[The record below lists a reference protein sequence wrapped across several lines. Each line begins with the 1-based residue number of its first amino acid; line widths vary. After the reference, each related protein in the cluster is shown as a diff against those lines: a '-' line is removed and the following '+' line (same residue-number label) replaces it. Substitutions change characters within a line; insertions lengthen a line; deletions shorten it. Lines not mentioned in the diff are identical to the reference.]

1 MRRWVVVVLVALML
15 PIIPASADQ
24 DPFNFYIDDEIVA
37 HPGETVQLR
46 IAWQNIVGT
55 ARHFS
60 VSLNSTGDNLTVS
73 DVPTDWTRVASG
85 RLGEMLIN
93 VTVAPDSNFETQIF
107 SLDFL
112 CQEVENWS
120 FTKNIDVVI
129 SKWSDIRFGSNDG
142 SEFYVLQDVRTG
154 FAVNVSNQAVYDDTV
169 KLRFST
175 QTDWEYGFDDD
186 LNNDGE
192 LVIDL
197 QSGDYEFITFY
208 IQTPPIIDGGPL
220 AGTGPQFSLEAV
232 SNLDRRVSSWN
243 FSLRMETY
251 HNMTIDVV
259 EDNLSIEPGDNDRL
273 EVVVRNNGNTA
284 TYLDAGLLYGD
295 SREDRFEIDNWTVA
309 IFNAFEFQPLEPNES
324 RSIEIGFNAPNTNLG
339 SVDLELDIMPQSFPQ
354 RATSVKIS
362 SAIDWQ
368 KNGSLSK
375 IGESCA
381 EVEWNQTCQQF
392 IQIENTGNFYQD
404 YMLEIRDFNGMDFQI
419 TQEQIGLSKGQSSI
433 EIPLNITP
441 LENAEAFSIGSA
453 ELVLTLSDGTL
464 IDSMDITSKVAPRV
478 FWIWEDSATSASNGR
493 LEMAITMRNDGNTA
507 DGLVVRMTSSY
518 FTEMSFIPPNNAIV
532 EDGSTNI
539 RSFEIVNIDK
549 GANFTFRAWAKIPDN
564 QNSAD
569 DFYINITAHSR
580 LADDKPFRFTANTS
594 FDAAESS
601 NDNQEGIV
609 DSISDIISTVFTV
622 IWAWKWI
629 AIASIVS
636 GLMINKSI
644 RDRRARLADMELMNS
659 QQSVEQKP
667 DDWMAEFATK
677 KQPTPEIAQSPQI
690 PSEVF
695 TGMFQA
701 VGGGQK
707 PVAEPVDSRLVG
719 AASTV
724 LDHHDTV
731 ATKSKLDDLVE
742 NLAAGNISSPHKA
755 NVALPD
761 DIIPV
766 TERTVPKS
774 QSDASIPTML
784 DLDDLDL

>member
-15 PIIPASADQ
+15 PSLPVSADQ
-24 DPFNFYIDDEIVA
+24 EPFNFYIDDEIVA

-60 VSLNSTGDNLTVS
+60 VSLNSTGDDLTVS
-73 DVPTDWTRVASG
+73 DLPGDWTRVASG

-93 VTVAPDSNFETQIF
+93 ITVAPNSDFETQSF

-112 CQEVENWS
+112 CQEVENWRL
-120 FTKNIDVVI
+120 THNVDVLI
-129 SKWSDIRFGSNDG
+129 SKWSNIRFGSNDG

-154 FAVNVSNQAVYDDTV
+154 FAVNVSNQADYDDTV
-169 KLRFST
+169 KLRFNT
-175 QTDWEYGFDDD
+175 QTNWEYGFDDD

-197 QSGDYEFITFY
+197 QSGGYEFISFY
-208 IQTPPIIDGGPL
+208 IQTPPIVDGGPL

-259 EDNLSIEPGDNDRL
+259 EDNLTIEPGDNERL

-295 SREDRFEIDNWTVA
+295 SREDRFEINNWTVA

-324 RSIEIGFNAPNTNLG
+324 RAIEIGFSAPNVNLG
-339 SVDLELDIMPQSFPQ
+339 SVGLELDIMPQSFPQ
-354 RATSVKIS
+354 RATSVQIS
-362 SAIDWQ
+362 SSIDWQ
-368 KNGSLSK
+368 KNGSVSK
-375 IGESCA
+375 IGDYCA
-381 EVEWNQTCQQF
+381 EVEWNQTCQQL
-392 IQIENTGNFYQD
+392 IQIENTGNFFQD
-404 YMLEIRDFNGMDFQI
+404 YLLEIRDSSGMYFEI
-419 TQEQIGLSKGQSSI
+419 TQETIGLSRSQNST

-441 LENAEAFSIGSA
+441 FENAEAFTTGSA
-453 ELVLTLSDGTL
+453 KLVLTLDDGTYV
-464 IDSMDITSKVAPRV
+464 DSLDISSKTAPRV
-478 FWIWEDSATSASNGR
+478 YWIWEDSATSISNGR

-532 EDGSTNI
+532 EDGSKNI

-569 DFYINITAHSR
+569 EFYITITAHSR
-580 LADDKPFRFTANTS
+580 LADDKPFTFTANTS
-594 FDAAESS
+594 FDAAISS

-609 DSISDIISTVFTV
+609 DSIGDILSTIFAV

-629 AIASIVS
+629 AIATIAS

-659 QQSVEQKP
+659 QQNVEQKP
-667 DDWMAEFATK
+667 DDWMAEFSTK

-742 NLAAGNISSPHKA
+742 NLAAGNVSTPHTA

-761 DIIPV
+761 DIVPV
-766 TERTVPKS
+766 TERTVPKPQADVS
-774 QSDASIPTML
+774 VPTML
-784 DLDDLDL
+784 DLDDLGL

>member
-1 MRRWVVVVLVALML
+1 MRRWVVIVLVALML
-15 PIIPASADQ
+15 PSLPVSADQ

-73 DVPTDWTRVASG
+73 DLPSDWTRVASG

-93 VTVAPDSNFETQIF
+93 ITVSPDSIFETQSF

-112 CQEVENWS
+112 CQEVGNWS
-120 FTKNIDVVI
+120 LTHNVDVLI

-154 FAVNVSNQAVYDDTV
+154 FAVNVSNQADYDDTV
-169 KLRFST
+169 KLRFNT
-175 QTDWEYGFDDD
+175 QTNWEYGFDDD

-197 QSGDYEFITFY
+197 QSGDYEFINFY
-208 IQTPPIIDGGPL
+208 IQTPPILNGGPL
-220 AGTGPQFSLEAV
+220 AGTGPQFSLEAI

-259 EDNLSIEPGDNDRL
+259 EDNLTIEPGDNERL
-273 EVVVRNNGNTA
+273 EVIVRNNGNTA

-324 RSIEIGFNAPNTNLG
+324 RTIEIGFNAPNINLG

-354 RATSVKIS
+354 RATSVQIS
-362 SAIDWQ
+362 SSIDW
-368 KNGSLSK
+368 KRNGSLSK
-375 IGESCA
+375 IGDSCA
-381 EVEWNQTCQQF
+381 EIEWNQTCQQL
-392 IQIENTGNFYQD
+392 IQIENTGNFFQNYL
-404 YMLEIRDFNGMDFQI
+404 LEIRDSSGMYFEI
-419 TQEQIGLSKGQSSI
+419 TQKTIGLSRGQNST

-441 LENAEAFSIGSA
+441 FENAEAFSSGSA
-453 ELVLTLSDGTL
+453 ELVLRLTDGML
-464 IDSMDITSKVAPRV
+464 VDSLEISSKTAPRV
-478 FWIWEDSATSASNGR
+478 FWIWEDSATSVSNGR

-532 EDGSTNI
+532 EDGSKNI

-569 DFYINITAHSR
+569 DFYIDITAHSR

-594 FDAAESS
+594 FDAATSD

-609 DSISDIISTVFTV
+609 DSIGDIISTIFAV

-629 AIASIVS
+629 AIATIAS

-644 RDRRARLADMELMNS
+644 RDRKARLADMELMNS
-659 QQSVEQKP
+659 QQNVEQKP

-742 NLAAGNISSPHKA
+742 NLAAGNVSTPHTA

-774 QSDASIPTML
+774 KADVSVPTML

>member
-1 MRRWVVVVLVALML
+1 MRRWVVVVLAALML
-15 PIIPASADQ
+15 PVLPVSADQ
-24 DPFNFYIDDEIVA
+24 DPFNFYIEDEIVA

-60 VSLNSTGDNLTVS
+60 VSVNSSDSNLTVS
-73 DVPTDWTRVASG
+73 DLPTDWTRVASG
-85 RLGEMLIN
+85 RLGEMMIN
-93 VTVAPDSNFETQIF
+93 VTVAPNSNFETQSF

-112 CQEVENWS
+112 CQEVTNWS
-120 FTKNIDVVI
+120 YTHNVDVLI

-154 FAVNVSNQAVYDDTV
+154 FAVNVSNNADYDDTV
-169 KLRFST
+169 KLRFNT
-175 QTDWEYGFDDD
+175 QTNWEYGFDDD

-197 QSGDYEFITFY
+197 QSGEFEFINFY
-208 IQTPPIIDGGPL
+208 IKTPPIVDGAPL

-232 SNLDRRVSSWN
+232 SDLDRRISSWN
-243 FSLRMETY
+243 FSLNMETY
-251 HNMTIDVV
+251 HNMTIDNV
-259 EDNLSIEPGDNDRL
+259 EENLSIEPGDNDRL
-273 EVVVRNNGNTA
+273 EVVIRNNGNIA
-284 TYLDAGLLYGD
+284 TYLDAGLIYGN
-295 SREDRFEIDNWTVA
+295 SREDRFEIENWTVA

-324 RSIEIGFNAPNTNLG
+324 RVIEIGFDAPNTNLG
-339 SVDLELDIMPQSFPQ
+339 TVGLELDIMPQSFPQ
-354 RATSVKIS
+354 RASSVKIS

-375 IGESCA
+375 VGNSCS

-392 IQIENTGNFYQD
+392 IQIENTGNFFQHYL
-404 YMLEIRDFNGMDFQI
+404 LEIRDSSGMNFEI
-419 TQEQIGLSKGQSSI
+419 RQEQVGLSRGQSSI
-433 EIPLNITP
+433 EIPMNITP
-441 LENAEAFSIGSA
+441 FENAEAFSTGTA
-453 ELVLTLSDGTL
+453 ELVLTLPDGQI
-464 IDSMDITSKVAPRV
+464 IDSIEISSRTAPRV
-478 FWIWEDSATSASNGR
+478 FWIWEDSATSVSNGR

-518 FTEMSFIPPNNAIV
+518 FTDMSFIPPNNAIV
-532 EDGSTNI
+532 EDGSKNI

-569 DFYINITAHSR
+569 DFYVYITAHSR
-580 LADDKPFRFTANTS
+580 LAEENPFRFTANTS
-594 FDAAESS
+594 FDAAASN
-601 NDNQEGIV
+601 NDNQESIV
-609 DSISDIISTVFTV
+609 DSISDIASTIFAIV
-622 IWAWKWI
+622 WAWKWI
-629 AIASIVS
+629 AIATIAS

-644 RDRRARLADMELMNS
+644 RDRRARLSDMELMNS
-659 QQSVEQKP
+659 TQTVEQKP

-707 PVAEPVDSRLVG
+707 PVTEPVDSRLVG

-742 NLAAGNISSPHKA
+742 NLAAGNVSTPHTA

-766 TERTVPKS
+766 TERTVPKTKPEVS
-774 QSDASIPTML
+774 VPTML

>member
-1 MRRWVVVVLVALML
+1 MRRWVVVVLAALML
-15 PIIPASADQ
+15 PVLPVSADQ
-24 DPFNFYIDDEIVA
+24 DPFNFYIEDEIVA

-60 VSLNSTGDNLTVS
+60 VSVNSSDSNLTVS
-73 DVPTDWTRVASG
+73 DLPTDWTRVASG
-85 RLGEMLIN
+85 RLGEMMIN
-93 VTVAPDSNFETQIF
+93 VTVAPNSNFETQSF

-112 CQEVENWS
+112 CQEVTNWS
-120 FTKNIDVVI
+120 YTHNVDVLI

-154 FAVNVSNQAVYDDTV
+154 FAVNVSNNADYDDTV
-169 KLRFST
+169 KLRFNT
-175 QTDWEYGFDDD
+175 QTNWEYGFDDD

-197 QSGDYEFITFY
+197 QSGEFEFINFY
-208 IQTPPIIDGGPL
+208 IKTPPIVDGAPL

-232 SNLDRRVSSWN
+232 SDLDRRISSWN
-243 FSLRMETY
+243 FSLNMETY
-251 HNMTIDVV
+251 HNMTIDNV
-259 EDNLSIEPGDNDRL
+259 EENLSIEPGDNDRL
-273 EVVVRNNGNTA
+273 EIVIRNNGNIA
-284 TYLDAGLLYGD
+284 TYLDAGLIYGN
-295 SREDRFEIDNWTVA
+295 SREDRFEIENWTVA

-324 RSIEIGFNAPNTNLG
+324 RVIEIGFDAPNTNLG
-339 SVDLELDIMPQSFPQ
+339 TVGLELDIMPQSFPQ
-354 RATSVKIS
+354 RASSVKIS

-375 IGESCA
+375 VGNSCS

-392 IQIENTGNFYQD
+392 IQIENTGNFFQHYL
-404 YMLEIRDFNGMDFQI
+404 LEIRDSSGMNFEI
-419 TQEQIGLSKGQSSI
+419 RQEQVGLSRGQSSI
-433 EIPLNITP
+433 EIPMNITP
-441 LENAEAFSIGSA
+441 FENAEAFSTGTA
-453 ELVLTLSDGTL
+453 ELVLTLPDGQI
-464 IDSMDITSKVAPRV
+464 IDSIEISSRTAPRV
-478 FWIWEDSATSASNGR
+478 FWIWEDSATSVSNGR

-518 FTEMSFIPPNNAIV
+518 FTDMSFIPPNNAIV
-532 EDGSTNI
+532 EDGSKNI

-569 DFYINITAHSR
+569 DFYVYITAHSR
-580 LADDKPFRFTANTS
+580 LAEENPFRFTANTS
-594 FDAAESS
+594 FDAAASN
-601 NDNQEGIV
+601 NDNQESIV
-609 DSISDIISTVFTV
+609 DSISDIASTIFAIV
-622 IWAWKWI
+622 WAWKWI
-629 AIASIVS
+629 AIATIAS

-644 RDRRARLADMELMNS
+644 RDRRARLSDMELMNS
-659 QQSVEQKP
+659 TQTVEQKP

-690 PSEVF
+690 PSAVF

-742 NLAAGNISSPHKA
+742 NLAAGNVSTPHTA

-766 TERTVPKS
+766 TERTVPKTKPEVS
-774 QSDASIPTML
+774 VPTML

>member
-15 PIIPASADQ
+15 PSIPASADQ

>member
-1 MRRWVVVVLVALML
+1 MRRWLVVVLVALML
-15 PIIPASADQ
+15 PTIPGSADQ
-24 DPFNFYIDDEIVA
+24 DPFNFYIEDEIVA

-60 VSLNSTGDNLTVS
+60 VSVNSTGVNLTVS
-73 DVPTDWTRVASG
+73 DLPTDWTRVASG

-93 VTVAPDSNFETQIF
+93 VTVAPDSNFETQSF

-120 FTKNIDVVI
+120 LTHNVDVLI
-129 SKWSDIRFGSNDG
+129 SKWSNIRFGSNDG

-154 FAVNVSNQAVYDDTV
+154 FAINVSNQADYNDTV
-169 KLRFST
+169 KLRFNT
-175 QTDWEYGFDDD
+175 QTNWEYGFDDD

-192 LVIDL
+192 LLIDL
-197 QSGDYEFITFY
+197 QSGDYEFINFY
-208 IQTPPIIDGGPL
+208 IQTPPIVNGGPL

-259 EDNLSIEPGDNDRL
+259 EDNLTIEPGDNERL
-273 EVVVRNNGNTA
+273 EVIVRNNGNTA

-324 RSIEIGFNAPNTNLG
+324 RAIEIGFNAPNINLG

-354 RATSVKIS
+354 RSTSVEIS
-362 SAIDWQ
+362 SSIDWQ

-375 IGESCA
+375 IGDSCA
-381 EVEWNQTCQQF
+381 EVEWNQTCQQL
-392 IQIENTGNFYQD
+392 IQIENTGNFFQD
-404 YMLEIRDFNGMDFQI
+404 YKLEILDYSGMNFEI
-419 TQEQIGLSKGQSSI
+419 TQETIGLSRSQKSI

-441 LENAEAFSIGSA
+441 FENAEAFTTGSA
-453 ELVLTLSDGTL
+453 ELVLRLTDGTL
-464 IDSMDITSKVAPRV
+464 VDSLDISSKTAPRV
-478 FWIWEDSATSASNGR
+478 FWVWEDSATSVSNGR

-532 EDGSTNI
+532 EDGSKNI
-539 RSFEIVNIDK
+539 RSFEIIDIDK

-594 FDAAESS
+594 FDAAISN

-609 DSISDIISTVFTV
+609 DSIGDIVSTIFAV

-629 AIASIVS
+629 AIATVAS

-659 QQSVEQKP
+659 QQNGEQKP

-690 PSEVF
+690 PSAVF

-742 NLAAGNISSPHKA
+742 NLATGNVSTPHMA
-755 NVALPD
+755 NVALPNN
-761 DIIPV
+761 IIPV
-766 TERTVPKS
+766 TERTVPKPKANVS
-774 QSDASIPTML
+774 VPTML

>member
-1 MRRWVVVVLVALML
+1 MRRWLVVVLVALML
-15 PIIPASADQ
+15 PTIPGSADQ
-24 DPFNFYIDDEIVA
+24 DPFNFYIEDEIVA

-60 VSLNSTGDNLTVS
+60 VSVNSTGVNLTVS
-73 DVPTDWTRVASG
+73 DLPTDWTRVASG

-93 VTVAPDSNFETQIF
+93 VTVAPNSNFETQSF

-120 FTKNIDVVI
+120 LTHSVDVLI
-129 SKWSDIRFGSNDG
+129 SKWSNIRFGSNDG

-154 FAVNVSNQAVYDDTV
+154 FAINVSNQADYDDTI
-169 KLRFST
+169 KLRFNT
-175 QTDWEYGFDDD
+175 QTNWEYGFDDD

-197 QSGDYEFITFY
+197 QSGEYEFINFY
-208 IQTPPIIDGGPL
+208 IQTPPIVDGGPL

-243 FSLRMETY
+243 FSLRMETF

-259 EDNLSIEPGDNDRL
+259 EDNLTIEPGDNERL
-273 EVVVRNNGNTA
+273 EVIVRNNGNTA

-324 RSIEIGFNAPNTNLG
+324 RAIEIGFSAPNINLG
-339 SVDLELDIMPQSFPQ
+339 SVGLELDIMPQSFPQ
-354 RATSVKIS
+354 RATSVQIS
-362 SAIDWQ
+362 STINWQ

-375 IGESCA
+375 IGDSCA
-381 EVEWNQTCQQF
+381 EVEWNQTCQQL
-392 IQIENTGNFYQD
+392 IQIENTGNFFQD
-404 YMLEIRDFNGMDFQI
+404 YLLEIRDSSGMYFEI
-419 TQEQIGLSKGQSSI
+419 TQETIGLSRSQNST

-441 LENAEAFSIGSA
+441 FENAEAFTTGSA
-453 ELVLTLSDGTL
+453 KLVLTLGDGTL
-464 IDSMDITSKVAPRV
+464 VDSLDITSKTAPRV
-478 FWIWEDSATSASNGR
+478 FWIWEDSATSVSNGR

-532 EDGSTNI
+532 EDGSNNI

-549 GANFTFRAWAKIPDN
+549 GANFTFRAWAKIPDD
-564 QNSAD
+564 QNSGD
-569 DFYINITAHSR
+569 DFYITITAHSR
-580 LADDKPFRFTANTS
+580 LADDKPFTFTANTS
-594 FDAAESS
+594 FDAAISS

-609 DSISDIISTVFTV
+609 DSIGDIVSTIFAV

-629 AIASIVS
+629 AIATMAS

-659 QQSVEQKP
+659 QQNVEQRP

-742 NLAAGNISSPHKA
+742 NLAAGNVSTPHTA

-774 QSDASIPTML
+774 QADVSVPTML

>member
-1 MRRWVVVVLVALML
+1 MRRWVVVLLVALML
-15 PIIPASADQ
+15 PSIPASADQ

-46 IAWQNIVGT
+46 IAWQNVVGT

-73 DVPTDWTRVASG
+73 EIPSDWTRVASG

-93 VTVAPDSNFETQIF
+93 VTVAPNSNFETQTF
-107 SLDFL
+107 SLNFL

-120 FTKNIDVVI
+120 LTHDVDVLI
-129 SKWSDIRFGSNDG
+129 SKWSNIMFGSNDG

-154 FAVNVSNQAVYDDTV
+154 FAINVSNQADYDDTV
-169 KLRFST
+169 KLRFNT
-175 QTDWEYGFDDD
+175 QTNWEYGFDDD

-197 QSGDYEFITFY
+197 QSGDYEFINFY
-208 IQTPPIIDGGPL
+208 IQTPPIVDGGPL
-220 AGTGPQFSLEAV
+220 AGTGPQFSLEAI

-259 EDNLSIEPGDNDRL
+259 EDNLTIEPGDNERL

-324 RSIEIGFNAPNTNLG
+324 RSIEIGFNAPNINLG
-339 SVDLELDIMPQSFPQ
+339 SVNLELDIMPQSFPQ
-354 RATSVKIS
+354 RATSVEIS
-362 SAIDWQ
+362 SSIDWQ

-375 IGESCA
+375 IGDSCT

-392 IQIENTGNFYQD
+392 IQIENTGNFFQNYL
-404 YMLEIRDFNGMDFQI
+404 LEIRDSSGMYFEI
-419 TQEQIGLSKGQSSI
+419 TQETIGLSRGQNSI

-441 LENAEAFSIGSA
+441 IENAEAFTAGSA
-453 ELVLTLSDGTL
+453 ELVLRLTDGTL
-464 IDSMDITSKVAPRV
+464 VDSLDISSKTAPRV
-478 FWIWEDSATSASNGR
+478 FWIWEDSATSVSNGR

-532 EDGSTNI
+532 EDGSKNI

-580 LADDKPFRFTANTS
+580 LADDKPFKFTANTS
-594 FDAAESS
+594 FDAATSN

-609 DSISDIISTVFTV
+609 DSIGDIVSMIFTV

-629 AIASIVS
+629 AIATIAS

-659 QQSVEQKP
+659 QQNVEQKP

-742 NLAAGNISSPHKA
+742 NLAAGNVSTPHTA

-774 QSDASIPTML
+774 QADVSVPTML

>member
-1 MRRWVVVVLVALML
+1 MRRWLVVVLVALML
-15 PIIPASADQ
+15 PTIPVSADQ

-46 IAWQNIVGT
+46 IAWQNIVST

-60 VSLNSTGDNLTVS
+60 VSVNSTGDNLTVS
-73 DVPTDWTRVASG
+73 DLPSDWTRVASG
-85 RLGEMLIN
+85 RLGEITIN
-93 VTVAPDSNFETQIF
+93 VSVAPNSNFETQSF
-107 SLDFL
+107 TLDFL

-120 FTKNIDVVI
+120 LTHSVDVLI
-129 SKWSDIRFGSNDG
+129 SKWSNIRFGSNDG
-142 SEFYVLQDVRTG
+142 SEFYVLQNVRTG
-154 FAVNVSNQAVYDDTV
+154 FAVNVSNQADYDDTV
-169 KLRFST
+169 KLRFNT
-175 QTDWEYGFDDD
+175 QTNWEYGFDDD

-197 QSGDYEFITFY
+197 QSGDYEFISFY
-208 IQTPPIIDGGPL
+208 IQTPPIVDGGPL

-251 HNMTIDVV
+251 HNMTIDIV
-259 EDNLSIEPGDNDRL
+259 EENLTIEPGDNERL

-295 SREDRFEIDNWTVA
+295 SREDRFEIDNWTIA

-324 RSIEIGFNAPNTNLG
+324 RAIEIGFNAPNINLG

-354 RATSVKIS
+354 RATSVQIS
-362 SAIDWQ
+362 SSIDWQ

-375 IGESCA
+375 IGDSCA
-381 EVEWNQTCQQF
+381 EVEWNQTCQQL
-392 IQIENTGNFYQD
+392 IQIENTGNFFQD
-404 YMLEIRDFNGMDFQI
+404 YLLEIRDSDGMYFDI
-419 TQEQIGLSKGQSSI
+419 TQETIGLSKGQNSI

-441 LENAEAFSIGSA
+441 IENAEAFTAGSA
-453 ELVLTLSDGTL
+453 ELVLRLADGTL
-464 IDSMDITSKVAPRV
+464 VDSLDISSKTAPRV
-478 FWIWEDSATSASNGR
+478 FWIWEDSATSVSNGR

-507 DGLVVRMTSSY
+507 DGLVVRITSSY

-532 EDGSTNI
+532 EDGSKNI

-594 FDAAESS
+594 FDAAIS
-601 NDNQEGIV
+601 NDDNQEGIV
-609 DSISDIISTVFTV
+609 DSIGDIVSTIFAI

-629 AIASIVS
+629 AIATLAS

-659 QQSVEQKP
+659 QQNVEQKP
-667 DDWMAEFATK
+667 EDWMAEFATK

-742 NLAAGNISSPHKA
+742 NLAAGNVSTPHTA

-774 QSDASIPTML
+774 QADVSVPTML

>member
-1 MRRWVVVVLVALML
+1 MRRWMVVVLVALML
-15 PIIPASADQ
+15 PTLPVSADEK
-24 DPFNFYIDDEIVA
+24 PFNFYIDDEIVA

-73 DVPTDWTRVASG
+73 DLASDWTRVASG

-93 VTVAPDSNFETQIF
+93 ITVAPNSNFETQSF

-120 FTKNIDVVI
+120 LTHNVDVLI
-129 SKWSDIRFGSNDG
+129 SKWSNIRFGSNDG

-154 FAVNVSNQAVYDDTV
+154 FAVNVSNQADYDDTV
-169 KLRFST
+169 KLRFNT
-175 QTDWEYGFDDD
+175 QTNWEYGFDDD
-186 LNNDGE
+186 LNDDGE

-197 QSGDYEFITFY
+197 QSGEYDFISFY

-259 EDNLSIEPGDNDRL
+259 EDNLTIEPGDNERL

-295 SREDRFEIDNWTVA
+295 SREDRFEINNWTVA

-324 RSIEIGFNAPNTNLG
+324 RAIEIGFSAPNINLG
-339 SVDLELDIMPQSFPQ
+339 SVGLELDIMPQSFPQ
-354 RATSVKIS
+354 RATSVQIS
-362 SAIDWQ
+362 SSIDWQ
-368 KNGSLSK
+368 KNGSVSK
-375 IGESCA
+375 IGDSCA
-381 EVEWNQTCQQF
+381 EVEWNQTCQQL
-392 IQIENTGNFYQD
+392 IQIENTGNFFQD
-404 YMLEIRDFNGMDFQI
+404 YLLEIRDSSGMYFEI
-419 TQEQIGLSKGQSSI
+419 TQETIGLSRSQNST

-441 LENAEAFSIGSA
+441 FENAEAFTSGSA
-453 ELVLTLSDGTL
+453 KLVLTLDDGTL
-464 IDSMDITSKVAPRV
+464 VDSLDITSKTAPRV
-478 FWIWEDSATSASNGR
+478 FWIWEDSATSVSNGR

-518 FTEMSFIPPNNAIV
+518 FTEMSFIPPNNAII
-532 EDGSTNI
+532 EDGSKNI
-539 RSFEIVNIDK
+539 RSFEIINIDK

-569 DFYINITAHSR
+569 DFYVTITAHSR
-580 LADDKPFRFTANTS
+580 LADDKPFTFTANTS
-594 FDAAESS
+594 FDAAISS

-609 DSISDIISTVFTV
+609 DSIGDILSTIFAV

-629 AIASIVS
+629 AIATIAS

-644 RDRRARLADMELMNS
+644 RDRRGRLADMELMNS
-659 QQSVEQKP
+659 QQNVEQKP

-677 KQPTPEIAQSPQI
+677 KQPTPQIAQSPQI

-707 PVAEPVDSRLVG
+707 PVAEPVDSRLVS

-724 LDHHDTV
+724 LDHHDKV

-742 NLAAGNISSPHKA
+742 NLAAGNVSTPHTA

-761 DIIPV
+761 DIVPV
-766 TERTVPKS
+766 TERTVPKPQADVS
-774 QSDASIPTML
+774 VPTML

>member
-15 PIIPASADQ
+15 PSLPVSADQ

-60 VSLNSTGDNLTVS
+60 VSVNSTGVNLTVN
-73 DVPTDWTRVASG
+73 DLPTDWTRVASG

-93 VTVAPDSNFETQIF
+93 VTVTPDSNFETQSF

-120 FTKNIDVVI
+120 LTHNVDVLI
-129 SKWSDIRFGSNDG
+129 SKWSEIRFGSNDG

-154 FAVNVSNQAVYDDTV
+154 FAVNVSNQADYDDTV
-169 KLRFST
+169 KLRFNT
-175 QTDWEYGFDDD
+175 QTNWEYGFDDD

-197 QSGDYEFITFY
+197 QSGDYEFINFY
-208 IQTPPIIDGGPL
+208 IQTPPIVDGAPL
-220 AGTGPQFSLEAV
+220 AGTGPEFSLEAV

-259 EDNLSIEPGDNDRL
+259 EDNLTIEPGDNERL

-324 RSIEIGFNAPNTNLG
+324 RAIEIGFNAPNINLG

-354 RATSVKIS
+354 RASSVQIS
-362 SAIDWQ
+362 SSIDWER
-368 KNGSLSK
+368 NGSLSK
-375 IGESCA
+375 IGNSCA
-381 EVEWNQTCQQF
+381 EVEWNQTCQQL
-392 IQIENTGNFYQD
+392 IQIENTGNFFQNYL
-404 YMLEIRDFNGMDFQI
+404 LEIRDSSGMYFEI
-419 TQEQIGLSKGQSSI
+419 TQETIGLSRSQTSI

-441 LENAEAFSIGSA
+441 FENAEAFSTGSA
-453 ELVLTLSDGTL
+453 ELVLKLTDGTL
-464 IDSMDITSKVAPRV
+464 VDSLDISSKTAPRV
-478 FWIWEDSATSASNGR
+478 FWIWEDSATSVSNGR

-532 EDGSTNI
+532 EDGSKNI
-539 RSFEIVNIDK
+539 RSFEIINIDK

-594 FDAAESS
+594 FDAATSS

-609 DSISDIISTVFTV
+609 DSVGDIVSTIFAV

-629 AIASIVS
+629 AIATIAS

-644 RDRRARLADMELMNS
+644 RDRRARLADMELINS
-659 QQSVEQKP
+659 KQNVDQKP

-677 KQPTPEIAQSPQI
+677 KQPIPEITQSPQI

-742 NLAAGNISSPHKA
+742 NLAAGNVSTPHTA

-774 QSDASIPTML
+774 QTDVSVPTML

>member
-1 MRRWVVVVLVALML
+1 MRRWLVVVLVALML
-15 PIIPASADQ
+15 PTIPVSADQ

-46 IAWQNIVGT
+46 IAWQNIVST

-60 VSLNSTGDNLTVS
+60 VSVNSTGDNLTVS
-73 DVPTDWTRVASG
+73 DLPSDWTRVASG
-85 RLGEMLIN
+85 RLGEITIN
-93 VTVAPDSNFETQIF
+93 VSVAPNSNFETQSF
-107 SLDFL
+107 TLDFL

-120 FTKNIDVVI
+120 LTHSVDVLI
-129 SKWSDIRFGSNDG
+129 SKWSNIRFGSNDG
-142 SEFYVLQDVRTG
+142 SEFYVLQNVRTG
-154 FAVNVSNQAVYDDTV
+154 FAVNVSNQADYDDTV
-169 KLRFST
+169 KLRFNT
-175 QTDWEYGFDDD
+175 QTNWEYGFDDD

-197 QSGDYEFITFY
+197 QSGDYEFISFY
-208 IQTPPIIDGGPL
+208 IQTPPIVDGGPL

-251 HNMTIDVV
+251 HNMTIDIV
-259 EDNLSIEPGDNDRL
+259 EENLTIEPGDNERL

-284 TYLDAGLLYGD
+284 TYLDAGLLYED
-295 SREDRFEIDNWTVA
+295 SREDRFEIDNWTIA

-324 RSIEIGFNAPNTNLG
+324 RAIEIGFNAPNINLG

-354 RATSVKIS
+354 RATSVQIS
-362 SAIDWQ
+362 SSIDWQ

-375 IGESCA
+375 IGDSCA
-381 EVEWNQTCQQF
+381 EVEWNQTCQQL
-392 IQIENTGNFYQD
+392 IQIENTGNFFQD
-404 YMLEIRDFNGMDFQI
+404 YLLEIRDSDGMYFDI
-419 TQEQIGLSKGQSSI
+419 TQETIGLSKGQNSI

-441 LENAEAFSIGSA
+441 IENAEAFTAGSA
-453 ELVLTLSDGTL
+453 ELVLRLADGTL
-464 IDSMDITSKVAPRV
+464 VDSLDISSKTAPRV
-478 FWIWEDSATSASNGR
+478 FWIWEDSATSVSNGR

-507 DGLVVRMTSSY
+507 DGLVVRITSSY

-532 EDGSTNI
+532 EDGSKNI

-594 FDAAESS
+594 FDAAIS
-601 NDNQEGIV
+601 NGDNQEGIV
-609 DSISDIISTVFTV
+609 DSIGDIVSTIFAI

-629 AIASIVS
+629 AIATLAS

-659 QQSVEQKP
+659 QQNVEQKP
-667 DDWMAEFATK
+667 EDWMAEFATK

-724 LDHHDTV
+724 LDHHDTL

-742 NLAAGNISSPHKA
+742 NLAAGNVSTPHTA

-774 QSDASIPTML
+774 QADVSVPTML

>member
-1 MRRWVVVVLVALML
+1 ML
-15 PIIPASADQ
+15 PVLPVSADQ
-24 DPFNFYIDDEIVA
+24 DPFNFYIEDEIVA

-60 VSLNSTGDNLTVS
+60 VSVNSSDSNLTVS
-73 DVPTDWTRVASG
+73 DLPTDWTRVASG
-85 RLGEMLIN
+85 RLGEMMIN
-93 VTVAPDSNFETQIF
+93 VTVAPNSNFETQSF
-107 SLDFL
+107 SLYFL
-112 CQEVENWS
+112 CQEVTNWS
-120 FTKNIDVVI
+120 YTHNVDVLI

-154 FAVNVSNQAVYDDTV
+154 FAVNVSNNADYDDTV
-169 KLRFST
+169 KLRFNT
-175 QTDWEYGFDDD
+175 QTNWEYGFDDD

-197 QSGDYEFITFY
+197 QSGEFEFINFY
-208 IQTPPIIDGGPL
+208 IKTPPIVDGAPL

-232 SNLDRRVSSWN
+232 SDLDRRISSWN
-243 FSLRMETY
+243 FSLNMETY
-251 HNMTIDVV
+251 HNMTIDNV
-259 EDNLSIEPGDNDRL
+259 EENLSIEPGDNDRL
-273 EVVVRNNGNTA
+273 EVVIRNNGNIA
-284 TYLDAGLLYGD
+284 TYLDAGLIYGN
-295 SREDRFEIDNWTVA
+295 SREDRFEIENWTVA

-324 RSIEIGFNAPNTNLG
+324 RVIEIGFDAPNTNLG
-339 SVDLELDIMPQSFPQ
+339 TVGLELDIMPQSFPQ
-354 RATSVKIS
+354 RASSVKIS

-375 IGESCA
+375 VGNSCS

-392 IQIENTGNFYQD
+392 IQIENTGNFFQHYL
-404 YMLEIRDFNGMDFQI
+404 LEIRDSSGMNFEI
-419 TQEQIGLSKGQSSI
+419 RQEQVGLSRGQSSI
-433 EIPLNITP
+433 EIPMNITP
-441 LENAEAFSIGSA
+441 FENAEAFSTGTA
-453 ELVLTLSDGTL
+453 ELVLTLPDGQI
-464 IDSMDITSKVAPRV
+464 IDSIEISSRTAPRV
-478 FWIWEDSATSASNGR
+478 FWIWEDSATSVSNGR

-518 FTEMSFIPPNNAIV
+518 FTDMSFIPPNNAIV
-532 EDGSTNI
+532 EDGSKNI

-569 DFYINITAHSR
+569 DFYVYITAHSR
-580 LADDKPFRFTANTS
+580 LAEENPFRFTANTS
-594 FDAAESS
+594 FDAAASN
-601 NDNQEGIV
+601 NDNQESIV
-609 DSISDIISTVFTV
+609 DSISDIASTIFAIV
-622 IWAWKWI
+622 WAWKWI
-629 AIASIVS
+629 AIATIAS

-644 RDRRARLADMELMNS
+644 RDRRARLSDMELMNS
-659 QQSVEQKP
+659 TQTVEQKP

-731 ATKSKLDDLVE
+731 ATKSKLDDLVD
-742 NLAAGNISSPHKA
+742 NLAAGNVSTPHTA

-766 TERTVPKS
+766 TERTVPKTKPEVS
-774 QSDASIPTML
+774 VPTML

>member
-1 MRRWVVVVLVALML
+1 MRRWVVVLLVALML
-15 PIIPASADQ
+15 PSIPASADQ

-73 DVPTDWTRVASG
+73 DIPSDWTRVASG

-93 VTVAPDSNFETQIF
+93 ITVAPNSNFETQTF
-107 SLDFL
+107 SLNFL

-120 FTKNIDVVI
+120 LTHDVDVLI
-129 SKWSDIRFGSNDG
+129 SKWSNIRFGSNDG

-154 FAVNVSNQAVYDDTV
+154 FAVNVSNQADDDDTV
-169 KLRFST
+169 KLRFNT
-175 QTDWEYGFDDD
+175 QTNWEYGFDDD

-197 QSGDYEFITFY
+197 QSGEYEFISFY
-208 IQTPPIIDGGPL
+208 IQTPPIVDGGPL

-259 EDNLSIEPGDNDRL
+259 EDNLTIEPGDNERL

-324 RSIEIGFNAPNTNLG
+324 RAIEIGFNAPNINLG
-339 SVDLELDIMPQSFPQ
+339 SVGLELDIMPQSFPQ
-354 RATSVKIS
+354 RATSVQIS
-362 SAIDWQ
+362 SSIDWQ
-368 KNGSLSK
+368 KNGNVSK
-375 IGESCA
+375 IGDSCE
-381 EVEWNQTCQQF
+381 EVEWNQTCQQL
-392 IQIENTGNFYQD
+392 IQIENTGNFFQD
-404 YMLEIRDFNGMDFQI
+404 YLLEIRDSSGMYFEI
-419 TQEQIGLSKGQSSI
+419 TQETIGLSRSQNST

-441 LENAEAFSIGSA
+441 FENAEAFTTGSA
-453 ELVLTLSDGTL
+453 KLVLTLDDGTYV
-464 IDSMDITSKVAPRV
+464 DSLDISSKTAPRV
-478 FWIWEDSATSASNGR
+478 YWIWEDSATSVSNGR

-518 FTEMSFIPPNNAIV
+518 FTEMSFIPPNNALV
-532 EDGSTNI
+532 EDGSKNI

-569 DFYINITAHSR
+569 EFYITITAHSR
-580 LADDKPFRFTANTS
+580 LADDKPFTFTANTS
-594 FDAAESS
+594 FDAAISS

-609 DSISDIISTVFTV
+609 DSIGDIVSTIFAV

-629 AIASIVS
+629 AIATIAS

-644 RDRRARLADMELMNS
+644 RDRRARLADMELINS
-659 QQSVEQKP
+659 RQNVDQKP
-667 DDWMAEFATK
+667 DDWMAEFASK

-742 NLAAGNISSPHKA
+742 NLAAGNVSTPHTA

-761 DIIPV
+761 DIVPV
-766 TERTVPKS
+766 TERTVPKPQADVS
-774 QSDASIPTML
+774 VPTML

>member
-15 PIIPASADQ
+15 PTISVSADQ

-55 ARHFS
+55 ERHFS
-60 VSLNSTGDNLTVS
+60 VSLNSTGVNLTVS
-73 DVPTDWTRVASG
+73 ELPTDWTRVASG
-85 RLGEMLIN
+85 RLGEMIIN
-93 VTVAPDSNFETQIF
+93 VTVAPNSEFETQSF

-120 FTKNIDVVI
+120 LTHNVDVLI

-154 FAVNVSNQAVYDDTV
+154 FSVNVSNQANYDDTV

-175 QTDWEYGFDDD
+175 QTNWDYGFDED

-197 QSGDYEFITFY
+197 QSGEYEFINFY
-208 IQTPPIIDGGPL
+208 IQTPPIVDGGPL

-232 SNLDRRVSSWN
+232 SDLDRRISSWN

-251 HNMTIDVV
+251 HNMTIDAI
-259 EDNLSIEPGDNDRL
+259 EDNLSIEPGDNERL
-273 EVVVRNNGNTA
+273 KVVVRNNGNIA

-309 IFNAFEFQPLEPNES
+309 IFNAFEFQPLDPNES
-324 RSIEIGFNAPNTNLG
+324 RTLEIGFNAPNVNLG
-339 SVDLELDIMPQSFPQ
+339 SVDLELNIMPQSFPQ

-362 SAIDWQ
+362 SLIDWQ
-368 KNGSLSK
+368 KNGSLNM
-375 IGESCA
+375 IGNSCV
-381 EVEWNQTCQQF
+381 EIEWNQTCQQF
-392 IQIENTGNFYQD
+392 VKIENTGNFFQD
-404 YMLEIRDFNGMDFQI
+404 YLLEIRDSTGMNFGI
-419 TQEQIGLSKGQSSI
+419 TQESVGLSKGQSST

-441 LENAEAFSIGSA
+441 LENAEAFSTGSA
-453 ELVLTLSDGTL
+453 KLVLTLTDGTL
-464 IDSMDITSKVAPRV
+464 IDSLDISARTAPRV
-478 FWIWEDSATSASNGR
+478 FWIWEDSATSVSNGR

-532 EDGSTNI
+532 EDGSKNI

-564 QNSAD
+564 QISAD

-609 DSISDIISTVFTV
+609 DSISDIASTVFAV

-629 AIASIVS
+629 TIATIAS

-659 QQSVEQKP
+659 QQNVEQKP

-690 PSEVF
+690 PSKVF

-707 PVAEPVDSRLVG
+707 PVAEPVDSTLVG

-724 LDHHDTV
+724 LDHHDLV
-731 ATKSKLDDLVE
+731 ATKSKLDDLVD
-742 NLAAGNISSPHKA
+742 NLAAGNISSPHSA

-766 TERTVPKS
+766 TERTVPKLKADTS
-774 QSDASIPTML
+774 VPTML

>member
-1 MRRWVVVVLVALML
+1 MRRWMVVVLVALML
-15 PIIPASADQ
+15 PTLPVSADQ
-24 DPFNFYIDDEIVA
+24 KPFNFYIDDEIVA

-73 DVPTDWTRVASG
+73 DLASDWTRVASG

-93 VTVAPDSNFETQIF
+93 ITVAPNSNFETQSF

-120 FTKNIDVVI
+120 LTHNVDVLI
-129 SKWSDIRFGSNDG
+129 SKWSNIRFGSNDG

-154 FAVNVSNQAVYDDTV
+154 FAVNVSNQADYDDTV
-169 KLRFST
+169 KLRFNT
-175 QTDWEYGFDDD
+175 QTNWEYGFDDD
-186 LNNDGE
+186 LNDDGE

-197 QSGDYEFITFY
+197 QSGEYDFISFY

-259 EDNLSIEPGDNDRL
+259 EDNLTIEPGDNERL

-295 SREDRFEIDNWTVA
+295 SREDRFEINNWTVA

-324 RSIEIGFNAPNTNLG
+324 RAIEIGFSAPNINLG
-339 SVDLELDIMPQSFPQ
+339 SVGLELDIMPQSFPQ
-354 RATSVKIS
+354 RATSVQIS
-362 SAIDWQ
+362 SSIDWQ
-368 KNGSLSK
+368 KNGSVSK
-375 IGESCA
+375 IGDSCA
-381 EVEWNQTCQQF
+381 EVEWNQTCQQL
-392 IQIENTGNFYQD
+392 IQIENTGNFFQD
-404 YMLEIRDFNGMDFQI
+404 YLLEIRDSSGMYFEI
-419 TQEQIGLSKGQSSI
+419 TQETIGLSRSQNST

-441 LENAEAFSIGSA
+441 FENAEAFTSGSA
-453 ELVLTLSDGTL
+453 KLVLTLDDGTL
-464 IDSMDITSKVAPRV
+464 VDSLDITSKTAPRV
-478 FWIWEDSATSASNGR
+478 FWIWEDSATSVSNGR

-518 FTEMSFIPPNNAIV
+518 FTEMSFIPPNNAII
-532 EDGSTNI
+532 EDGSKNI
-539 RSFEIVNIDK
+539 RSFEIINIDK

-569 DFYINITAHSR
+569 EFYITITAHSR
-580 LADDKPFRFTANTS
+580 LADDKPFTFTANTS
-594 FDAAESS
+594 FDAAISS

-609 DSISDIISTVFTV
+609 DSIGDILSTIFAV

-629 AIASIVS
+629 AIATIAS

-659 QQSVEQKP
+659 QQNVEQKP

-731 ATKSKLDDLVE
+731 ATKSKLDDLVQ
-742 NLAAGNISSPHKA
+742 NLAAGNVSTPHTA
-755 NVALPD
+755 NIALPD
-761 DIIPV
+761 DIVPV
-766 TERTVPKS
+766 TERTVPKPQADVS
-774 QSDASIPTML
+774 VPTML

>member
-1 MRRWVVVVLVALML
+1 MRRWVVVLLVALML
-15 PIIPASADQ
+15 PSIPASADQ

-46 IAWQNIVGT
+46 IAWQNVVGT

-73 DVPTDWTRVASG
+73 EIPSDWTRVASG

-93 VTVAPDSNFETQIF
+93 VTVAPNSNFETQTF
-107 SLDFL
+107 SLNFL

-120 FTKNIDVVI
+120 LTHDVDVLI
-129 SKWSDIRFGSNDG
+129 SKWSNIMFGSNDG

-154 FAVNVSNQAVYDDTV
+154 FAINVSNQADYDDTV
-169 KLRFST
+169 KLRFNT
-175 QTDWEYGFDDD
+175 QTNWEYGFDDD

-197 QSGDYEFITFY
+197 QSGDYEFINFY
-208 IQTPPIIDGGPL
+208 IQTPPILDGSPL
-220 AGTGPQFSLEAV
+220 AGTGPQFSLEAI

-259 EDNLSIEPGDNDRL
+259 EDNLTIEPGDNERL

-324 RSIEIGFNAPNTNLG
+324 RSIEIGFNAPNINLG
-339 SVDLELDIMPQSFPQ
+339 SVNLELDIMPQSFPQ
-354 RATSVKIS
+354 RATSVEIS
-362 SAIDWQ
+362 SSIDWQ

-375 IGESCA
+375 IGDSCT

-392 IQIENTGNFYQD
+392 IQIENTGNFFQNYQ
-404 YMLEIRDFNGMDFQI
+404 LEIRDSSGMYFEI
-419 TQEQIGLSKGQSSI
+419 TQETIGLSRGQNSI

-441 LENAEAFSIGSA
+441 IENAEAFTAGSA
-453 ELVLTLSDGTL
+453 ELVLRLTDGTL
-464 IDSMDITSKVAPRV
+464 VDSLDISSKTAPRV
-478 FWIWEDSATSASNGR
+478 FWIWEDSATSVSNGR

-532 EDGSTNI
+532 EDGSKNI

-580 LADDKPFRFTANTS
+580 LADDKPFKFTANTS
-594 FDAAESS
+594 FDAATSN

-609 DSISDIISTVFTV
+609 DSIGDIVSMIFTV

-629 AIASIVS
+629 AIATIAS

-659 QQSVEQKP
+659 QQNVEQKP

-677 KQPTPEIAQSPQI
+677 KQPAPEIAQSPQI

-742 NLAAGNISSPHKA
+742 NLAAGNVSTPHTA

-774 QSDASIPTML
+774 QADVSVPTML

>member
-1 MRRWVVVVLVALML
+1 MRRWMVVVLVALML
-15 PIIPASADQ
+15 PTLPVSADQ
-24 DPFNFYIDDEIVA
+24 KPFNFYIDDEIVA

-60 VSLNSTGDNLTVS
+60 VSLNGTGDNLTVS
-73 DVPTDWTRVASG
+73 DLASDWTRVASG

-93 VTVAPDSNFETQIF
+93 ITVAPNSNFETQSF

-120 FTKNIDVVI
+120 LTHNVDVLI
-129 SKWSDIRFGSNDG
+129 SKWSNIRFGSNDG

-154 FAVNVSNQAVYDDTV
+154 FAVNVSNQADYDDTV
-169 KLRFST
+169 KLRFNT
-175 QTDWEYGFDDD
+175 QTNWEYGFDDD
-186 LNNDGE
+186 LNDDGE

-197 QSGDYEFITFY
+197 QSGEYDFISFY

-259 EDNLSIEPGDNDRL
+259 EDNLTIEPGDNERL

-295 SREDRFEIDNWTVA
+295 SREDRFEINNWTVA

-324 RSIEIGFNAPNTNLG
+324 RAIEIGFSAPNINLG
-339 SVDLELDIMPQSFPQ
+339 SVGLELDIMPQSFPQ
-354 RATSVKIS
+354 RATSVQIS
-362 SAIDWQ
+362 SSIDWQ
-368 KNGSLSK
+368 KNGSVSK
-375 IGESCA
+375 IGDSCA
-381 EVEWNQTCQQF
+381 EVEWNQTCQQL
-392 IQIENTGNFYQD
+392 IQIENTGNFFQD
-404 YMLEIRDFNGMDFQI
+404 YLLEIRDSSGMYFEI
-419 TQEQIGLSKGQSSI
+419 TQETIGLSRSQNST

-441 LENAEAFSIGSA
+441 FENAEAFTSGSA
-453 ELVLTLSDGTL
+453 KLVLTLDDGTL
-464 IDSMDITSKVAPRV
+464 VDSLDITSKTAPRV
-478 FWIWEDSATSASNGR
+478 FWIWEDSATSVSNGR

-518 FTEMSFIPPNNAIV
+518 FTEMSFIPPNNAII
-532 EDGSTNI
+532 EDGSKNI
-539 RSFEIVNIDK
+539 RSFEIINIDK

-569 DFYINITAHSR
+569 DFYITITAHSR
-580 LADDKPFRFTANTS
+580 LADDKPFTFTANTS
-594 FDAAESS
+594 FDAAISS

-609 DSISDIISTVFTV
+609 DSIGDILSTIFAV

-629 AIASIVS
+629 AIATIAS

-644 RDRRARLADMELMNS
+644 RDRKGRLADMELMNS
-659 QQSVEQKP
+659 QQNVEQKP

-677 KQPTPEIAQSPQI
+677 KQPTPQIAQSPQI

-707 PVAEPVDSRLVG
+707 PVAEPVDSRLVS

-742 NLAAGNISSPHKA
+742 NLAAGNVSTPHTA

-761 DIIPV
+761 DIVPV
-766 TERTVPKS
+766 TERTVPKPQADVS
-774 QSDASIPTML
+774 VPTML

>member
-1 MRRWVVVVLVALML
+1 MRRWMVVVLVALML
-15 PIIPASADQ
+15 PTLPVSADQ

-73 DVPTDWTRVASG
+73 DLPIDWTRVASG

-93 VTVAPDSNFETQIF
+93 VTVAPNSNFETQSF

-112 CQEVENWS
+112 CQEIENWS
-120 FTKNIDVVI
+120 LTHNIDVLI

-154 FAVNVSNQAVYDDTV
+154 FAVNVSNQAEHDDTV
-169 KLRFST
+169 KLRFNT
-175 QTDWEYGFDDD
+175 QTNWEYGFDDD

-197 QSGDYEFITFY
+197 QSGDYEFINFY
-208 IQTPPIIDGGPL
+208 IQTPPIVDGGPL

-259 EDNLSIEPGDNDRL
+259 EDNLTIEPGDNERL
-273 EVVVRNNGNTA
+273 EVVIRNNGNTA

-324 RSIEIGFNAPNTNLG
+324 RTIDIGFNAPNINLG
-339 SVDLELDIMPQSFPQ
+339 SVDLELHIMPQSFPQ
-354 RATSVKIS
+354 RASSVKIS
-362 SAIDWQ
+362 SSIDWQ

-392 IQIENTGNFYQD
+392 IQIENTGNFFQD
-404 YMLEIRDFNGMDFQI
+404 YLLEIRDSDGMYFEI
-419 TQEQIGLSKGQSSI
+419 TQETIGLSRSQKST

-441 LENAEAFSIGSA
+441 IENAEAFTAGSA
-453 ELVLTLSDGTL
+453 ELVLRLTDGTL
-464 IDSMDITSKVAPRV
+464 VDSLDISSKTAPRV
-478 FWIWEDSATSASNGR
+478 FWIWEDSATSVSNGR

-532 EDGSTNI
+532 EDGSKNI

-569 DFYINITAHSR
+569 DFYVNITAHSR

-594 FDAAESS
+594 FDAATSS

-609 DSISDIISTVFTV
+609 DSISDFVSTIFAV

-629 AIASIVS
+629 AIATIAS

-659 QQSVEQKP
+659 QQNVEQKP

-742 NLAAGNISSPHKA
+742 NLAAGNVSTPHMA

-766 TERTVPKS
+766 TDRTVPKS
-774 QSDASIPTML
+774 KADVSVPTML

>member
-1 MRRWVVVVLVALML
+1 MRRWLVVVLVALML
-15 PIIPASADQ
+15 PTIPVSADQ

-46 IAWQNIVGT
+46 IAWQNIVST

-60 VSLNSTGDNLTVS
+60 VSVNSTGDNLTVS
-73 DVPTDWTRVASG
+73 DLPSDWTRVASG
-85 RLGEMLIN
+85 RLGEITIN
-93 VTVAPDSNFETQIF
+93 VSVAPNSNFETQSF
-107 SLDFL
+107 TLDFL

-120 FTKNIDVVI
+120 LTHSVDVLI
-129 SKWSDIRFGSNDG
+129 SKWSNIRFGSNDG
-142 SEFYVLQDVRTG
+142 SEFYVLQNVRTG
-154 FAVNVSNQAVYDDTV
+154 FAVNVSNQADYDDTV
-169 KLRFST
+169 KLRFNT
-175 QTDWEYGFDDD
+175 QTNWEYGFDDD

-197 QSGDYEFITFY
+197 QSGDYEFISFY
-208 IQTPPIIDGGPL
+208 IQTPPIVDGGPL

-251 HNMTIDVV
+251 HNMTIDIV
-259 EDNLSIEPGDNDRL
+259 EENLTIEPGDNERL

-295 SREDRFEIDNWTVA
+295 SREDRFEIDNWTIA

-324 RSIEIGFNAPNTNLG
+324 RAIEIGFNAPNINLG

-354 RATSVKIS
+354 RATSVQIS
-362 SAIDWQ
+362 SSIDWQ

-375 IGESCA
+375 IGDSCA
-381 EVEWNQTCQQF
+381 EVEWNQTCQQL
-392 IQIENTGNFYQD
+392 IQIENTGNFFQD
-404 YMLEIRDFNGMDFQI
+404 YLLEIRDSDGMYFDI
-419 TQEQIGLSKGQSSI
+419 TQETIGLSKGQNSI

-441 LENAEAFSIGSA
+441 IENAEAFTAGSA
-453 ELVLTLSDGTL
+453 ELVLRLADGTL
-464 IDSMDITSKVAPRV
+464 VDSLDISSKTAPRV
-478 FWIWEDSATSASNGR
+478 FWIWEDSATSVSNGR

-507 DGLVVRMTSSY
+507 DGLVVRITSSY

-532 EDGSTNI
+532 EDGSKNI

-594 FDAAESS
+594 FDAAIS
-601 NDNQEGIV
+601 NDDNQEGIV
-609 DSISDIISTVFTV
+609 DSIGDIVSTIFAI

-629 AIASIVS
+629 AIATLAS

-659 QQSVEQKP
+659 QQNVEQKP

-742 NLAAGNISSPHKA
+742 NLAAGNVSTPHTA

-774 QSDASIPTML
+774 QADVSVPTML

>member
-15 PIIPASADQ
+15 PSIPASADQ

-368 KNGSLSK
+368 KNGSFSK

-569 DFYINITAHSR
+569 DFYVNITAHSR

-659 QQSVEQKP
+659 QQNVEQKP

>member
-15 PIIPASADQ
+15 PSIPASADQ

-324 RSIEIGFNAPNTNLG
+324 RSIEIGFSAPNTNLG

-368 KNGSLSK
+368 KNGSFSK

-464 IDSMDITSKVAPRV
+464 IDSMDISSKVAPRV
-478 FWIWEDSATSASNGR
+478 FWIWEDSATSANNGR

-569 DFYINITAHSR
+569 DFYVNITAHSR

-659 QQSVEQKP
+659 QQNVEQKP

>member
-1 MRRWVVVVLVALML
+1 MRRWMVVVLVALML
-15 PIIPASADQ
+15 PTFPVSADQ

-60 VSLNSTGDNLTVS
+60 VSLNNTGENLTVS
-73 DVPTDWTRVASG
+73 ELPSDWTRVASG
-85 RLGEMLIN
+85 RLGEMLVN
-93 VTVAPDSNFETQIF
+93 VTVAPNSNFETQSF

-112 CQEVENWS
+112 CQEVGNWS
-120 FTKNIDVVI
+120 LTHNIDVLI

-154 FAVNVSNQAVYDDTV
+154 FAINVSNQAEYADTV
-169 KLRFST
+169 KLRFNT
-175 QTDWEYGFDDD
+175 QTNWEYGFDDD

-197 QSGDYEFITFY
+197 QSGDYDFINFY
-208 IQTPPIIDGGPL
+208 IQTPPIVDGAPL

-251 HNMTIDVV
+251 HNMTIDFI
-259 EDNLSIEPGDNDRL
+259 EDNLSIEPGDNERL

-284 TYLDAGLLYGD
+284 TYLDAGLLHGD
-295 SREDRFEIDNWTVA
+295 SRKDRFEIDNWTVA

-324 RSIEIGFNAPNTNLG
+324 RTMEIGFDAPNINLG

-354 RATSVKIS
+354 RATSVQIS
-362 SAIDWQ
+362 SSIDWQ

-375 IGESCA
+375 IGDSCG
-381 EVEWNQTCQQF
+381 EVEWNQTCQQL
-392 IQIENTGNFYQD
+392 IQIENTGNFFQD
-404 YMLEIRDFNGMDFQI
+404 YLLEIRNSNGMYFEI
-419 TQEQIGLSKGQSSI
+419 TQEAIGLSRSQNST

-441 LENAEAFSIGSA
+441 IENAEAFTAGSA
-453 ELVLTLSDGTL
+453 ELVLKLSDGTQV
-464 IDSMDITSKVAPRV
+464 DSLDISSKTAPRV
-478 FWIWEDSATSASNGR
+478 FWIWEDSATSVSNGR

-532 EDGSTNI
+532 EDGSKNI

-580 LADDKPFRFTANTS
+580 LADDMPFRFTANTS
-594 FDAAESS
+594 FDAATSS

-609 DSISDIISTVFTV
+609 DSIGDIISTIFAV

-629 AIASIVS
+629 AIATIAS

-644 RDRRARLADMELMNS
+644 KDRRARLADMELMNS
-659 QQSVEQKP
+659 QQNVEQKP

-742 NLAAGNISSPHKA
+742 NLAAGNVSTPHIA

-766 TERTVPKS
+766 TDRTVPKS
-774 QSDASIPTML
+774 KADVSVPTML

>member
-1 MRRWVVVVLVALML
+1 MRRWMVVVLVALML
-15 PIIPASADQ
+15 PTLPVSADEK
-24 DPFNFYIDDEIVA
+24 PFNFYIDDEIVA

-60 VSLNSTGDNLTVS
+60 VSLNGTGDNLTVS
-73 DVPTDWTRVASG
+73 DLASDWTRVASG

-93 VTVAPDSNFETQIF
+93 ITVAPNSNFETQSF

-120 FTKNIDVVI
+120 FTHNVDVLI
-129 SKWSDIRFGSNDG
+129 SKWSNIRFGSNDG

-154 FAVNVSNQAVYDDTV
+154 FAVNVSNQADYDDTV
-169 KLRFST
+169 KLRFNT
-175 QTDWEYGFDDD
+175 QTNWEYGFDDD
-186 LNNDGE
+186 LNDDGE

-197 QSGDYEFITFY
+197 QSGEYDFISFY

-259 EDNLSIEPGDNDRL
+259 EDNLSIEPGDNERL

-295 SREDRFEIDNWTVA
+295 SREDRFEINNWTVA

-324 RSIEIGFNAPNTNLG
+324 RAIEIGFSAPNINLG
-339 SVDLELDIMPQSFPQ
+339 SVGLELDIMPQSFPQ
-354 RATSVKIS
+354 RATSVQIS
-362 SAIDWQ
+362 SSIDWQ
-368 KNGSLSK
+368 KNGSVSK
-375 IGESCA
+375 IGDSCA
-381 EVEWNQTCQQF
+381 EVEWNQTCQQL
-392 IQIENTGNFYQD
+392 IQIENTGNFFQD
-404 YMLEIRDFNGMDFQI
+404 YLLEIRDSSGMYFEI
-419 TQEQIGLSKGQSSI
+419 TQETIGLSRSQNST

-441 LENAEAFSIGSA
+441 FENAEAFTSGSA
-453 ELVLTLSDGTL
+453 KLVLTLDDGTL
-464 IDSMDITSKVAPRV
+464 VDSLDITSKTAPRV
-478 FWIWEDSATSASNGR
+478 FWIWEDSATSVSNGR

-518 FTEMSFIPPNNAIV
+518 FTEMSFIPPNNAII
-532 EDGSTNI
+532 EDGSKNI
-539 RSFEIVNIDK
+539 RSFEIINIDK

-569 DFYINITAHSR
+569 DFYVTITAHSR
-580 LADDKPFRFTANTS
+580 LADDKPFTFTANTS
-594 FDAAESS
+594 FDAAISS

-609 DSISDIISTVFTV
+609 DSIGDILSTIFAV

-629 AIASIVS
+629 AIATIAS

-644 RDRRARLADMELMNS
+644 RDRRGRLADMELMNS
-659 QQSVEQKP
+659 QQNVEQKP

-724 LDHHDTV
+724 LDHHDKV

-742 NLAAGNISSPHKA
+742 NLAAGNVSTPHTA

-761 DIIPV
+761 DIVPV
-766 TERTVPKS
+766 TERTVPKPQADVS
-774 QSDASIPTML
+774 VPTML

>member
-15 PIIPASADQ
+15 PSLPVSADQ
-24 DPFNFYIDDEIVA
+24 EPFNFYIDDEIVA

-73 DVPTDWTRVASG
+73 DLPSDWTRVASG

-93 VTVAPDSNFETQIF
+93 ITVAPNSNFETQSF

-120 FTKNIDVVI
+120 LTHNVDVLI
-129 SKWSDIRFGSNDG
+129 SKWSNIRFGSNDG

-154 FAVNVSNQAVYDDTV
+154 FAVNVSNQADYDDTV
-169 KLRFST
+169 KLRFNT
-175 QTDWEYGFDDD
+175 QTNWEYGFDDD
-186 LNNDGE
+186 LNDDGE

-197 QSGDYEFITFY
+197 QSGEYEFISFY

-259 EDNLSIEPGDNDRL
+259 EDNLTIEPGDNERL

-295 SREDRFEIDNWTVA
+295 SREDRFEINNWTVA

-324 RSIEIGFNAPNTNLG
+324 RAIEIGFSAPNINLG
-339 SVDLELDIMPQSFPQ
+339 SVGLELDIMPQSFPQ
-354 RATSVKIS
+354 RATSVQIS
-362 SAIDWQ
+362 SSIDWQ
-368 KNGSLSK
+368 KNGSVSK
-375 IGESCA
+375 IGDSCA
-381 EVEWNQTCQQF
+381 EVEWNQTCQQL
-392 IQIENTGNFYQD
+392 IQIENTGNFFQD
-404 YMLEIRDFNGMDFQI
+404 YLLEIRDSSGMYFEI
-419 TQEQIGLSKGQSSI
+419 TQETIGLSRSQNST

-441 LENAEAFSIGSA
+441 FENAEAFTTGSA
-453 ELVLTLSDGTL
+453 KLVLTLDDGTL
-464 IDSMDITSKVAPRV
+464 VDSLDITSKTAPRV
-478 FWIWEDSATSASNGR
+478 FWIWEDSATSVSNGR

-532 EDGSTNI
+532 EDGSKNI

-569 DFYINITAHSR
+569 DFYITITAHSR
-580 LADDKPFRFTANTS
+580 LADDKPFTFTANTS
-594 FDAAESS
+594 FDAAISS

-609 DSISDIISTVFTV
+609 DSIGDIVSTIFAV

-629 AIASIVS
+629 AIATIAS

-659 QQSVEQKP
+659 QQNVEQKP

-742 NLAAGNISSPHKA
+742 NLAAGNVSTPHTA

-761 DIIPV
+761 DIVPV
-766 TERTVPKS
+766 TERTVPKPQADVS
-774 QSDASIPTML
+774 VPTML

>member
-1 MRRWVVVVLVALML
+1 MRRWLVVVLVALML
-15 PIIPASADQ
+15 PSIPASADQ

-339 SVDLELDIMPQSFPQ
+339 SVELELDIMPQSFPQ

-601 NDNQEGIV
+601 NDNQEGFV

-659 QQSVEQKP
+659 QQNVEQKP

-774 QSDASIPTML
+774 QSDASVPTML

>member
-1 MRRWVVVVLVALML
+1 MRRWLVVVLVALML
-15 PIIPASADQ
+15 PTIPGSADQ
-24 DPFNFYIDDEIVA
+24 DPFNFYIEDEIVA

-60 VSLNSTGDNLTVS
+60 VSVNSTGVNLTVS
-73 DVPTDWTRVASG
+73 DLPTDWTRVASG

-93 VTVAPDSNFETQIF
+93 VTVAPDSNFETQSF

-120 FTKNIDVVI
+120 LTHNVDVLI
-129 SKWSDIRFGSNDG
+129 SKWSNIRFGSNDG

-154 FAVNVSNQAVYDDTV
+154 FAINVSNQADYNDTV
-169 KLRFST
+169 KLRFNT
-175 QTDWEYGFDDD
+175 QTNWEYGFDDD

-192 LVIDL
+192 LLIDL
-197 QSGDYEFITFY
+197 QSGDYEFINFY
-208 IQTPPIIDGGPL
+208 IQTPPIVNGGPL

-259 EDNLSIEPGDNDRL
+259 EDNLTIEPGDNERL
-273 EVVVRNNGNTA
+273 EVIVRNNGNTA

-324 RSIEIGFNAPNTNLG
+324 RAIEIGFNAPNINLG

-354 RATSVKIS
+354 RSTSVEIS
-362 SAIDWQ
+362 SSIDWQ

-375 IGESCA
+375 IGDSCA
-381 EVEWNQTCQQF
+381 EVEWNQTCQQL
-392 IQIENTGNFYQD
+392 IQIENTGNFFQD
-404 YMLEIRDFNGMDFQI
+404 YKLEILDYSGMNFEI
-419 TQEQIGLSKGQSSI
+419 TQETIGLSRSQNSI

-441 LENAEAFSIGSA
+441 FENAEAFTTGSA
-453 ELVLTLSDGTL
+453 ELVLRLTDGTL
-464 IDSMDITSKVAPRV
+464 VDSLDISSKTAPRV
-478 FWIWEDSATSASNGR
+478 FWVWEDSATSVSNGR

-532 EDGSTNI
+532 EDGSKNI
-539 RSFEIVNIDK
+539 RSFEIIDIDK

-594 FDAAESS
+594 FDAAISN

-609 DSISDIISTVFTV
+609 DSIGDIVSTIFAV

-629 AIASIVS
+629 AIATVAS

-659 QQSVEQKP
+659 QQNGEQKP

-690 PSEVF
+690 PSAVF

-742 NLAAGNISSPHKA
+742 NLATGNVSTPHMA
-755 NVALPD
+755 NVALPNN
-761 DIIPV
+761 IIPV
-766 TERTVPKS
+766 TERTVPKPKANVS
-774 QSDASIPTML
+774 VPTML